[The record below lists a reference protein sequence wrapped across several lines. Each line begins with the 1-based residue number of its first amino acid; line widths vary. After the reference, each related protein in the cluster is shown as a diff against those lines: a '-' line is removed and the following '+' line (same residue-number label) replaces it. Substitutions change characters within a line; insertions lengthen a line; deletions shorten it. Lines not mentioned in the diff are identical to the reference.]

1 MSIKLMSIVWM
12 MDLPK
17 AEKMLL
23 LALADSANDDG
34 VCWPSREVLAK
45 KCGDSVRT
53 VIRSIV
59 KLEQRG
65 FLVNKT
71 RTRDNGSY
79 RSNIY
84 QLQINDKMSLNA
96 PEPKNIND
104 KMSLNLEADSPI
116 NDKMSSINDKM
127 SPLEPKRTNIPKGS
141 VKQKLT
147 PSTDHQYFVAWW
159 QHSYQRITGS
169 AFVVLS
175 KHYVM
180 VAKLL
185 KNIDLEEIISR
196 ACVYLTIPDDRRFPR
211 GSPTIEGLV
220 RCINDFGGKCTITV
234 EESCFQLGILPDFN
248 QNLRDFTPWRNNE
261 NRQLSHN

>member
-17 AEKMLL
+17 SEKMLL

-53 VIRSIV
+53 VIRGIV

-65 FLVNKT
+65 FLSNKP
-71 RTRDNGSY
+71 RTRENGSY

-84 QLQINDKMSLNA
+84 QLKINDKMSLNQ
-96 PEPKNIND
+96 PEPTKNHD
-104 KMSLNLEADSPI
+104 KMSLIPALDNPI

-141 VKQKLT
+141 APPK
-147 PSTDHQYFVAWW
+147 SASSDHQYFVAWW
-159 QHSYQRITGS
+159 QHAYGRITNS
-169 AFVVLS
+169 AFVAS
-175 KHYVM
+175 DRHYAM
-180 VAKLL
+180 VARLL
-185 KNIDLEEIISR
+185 KNIDLEELISR

-220 RCINDFGGKCTITV
+220 RCINDFGGKCNSTIEDTCY
-234 EESCFQLGILPDFN
+234 SLGILPDYG
-248 QNLRDFTPWRNNE
+248 QELRDFTPWRINE
-261 NRQLSHN
+261 NRKLSQN